1 MAKDGTNRGGAR
13 VGAGRKKKPLAEKLQ
28 EGKAAKAIVLQ
39 EPPELTPAD
48 LPDVKEYLS
57 DDQRTGTLYG
67 KEIYLEVWE
76 WLSERGCAQLVSP
89 QLLEQYSMA
98 MARYVQLEKIT
109 SEYGFISKHPTTG
122 GMIGSPFVSMAQ
134 GYLKQANLLWQQIY
148 GIVESNCTEPV
159 TGNPQDAMMEQLLS
173 L

>member
-28 EGKAAKAIVLQ
+28 ESKTAMVIP
-39 EPPELTPAD
+39 EPPELSS
-48 LPDVKEYLS
+48 PDMPSVKEYLS
-57 DDQRTGTLYG
+57 DEQRTGKLYG
-67 KEIYLEVWE
+67 REIYLEVWD
-76 WLSERGCAQLVSP
+76 WLAERKCTHLISP

-122 GMIGSPFVSMAQ
+122 GMIGSPFVPMAQ

-148 GIVESNCTEPV
+148 GIVEANCAEPV
-159 TGNPQDAMMEQLLS
+159 TGNPQDDLMEKLLGV
-173 L
+173 